1 MNGKTARKLLR
12 RGQGRNMWGDRAFF
26 TVRIPLSAMP
36 SRPPAFEAS
45 ELGTEPLFEG
55 VFEKVVDDK
64 VYHTHIGSISG
75 QDPPKGAL
83 LVTPNEFDPRY
94 FTWWE
99 GTVLVFDA
107 KAYDDWW
114 VRGTAPRPEPIEKKP
129 ISENLLR
136 AYVERRS
143 WLDRYTYKFDFPE
156 GSPLTR
162 LAEAA
167 WFSKTQY
174 GEIRGEYFYL
184 TFSIK
189 YFYRHR
195 AIGFCRAI
203 TRVMRAC
210 KRAGIKLRVVR

>member
-12 RGQGRNMWGDRAFF
+12 RGQGRNMWGRRAFF
-26 TVRIPLSAMP
+26 TVRIPLSALPTEPP
-36 SRPPAFEAS
+36 SFGAS

-55 VFEKVVDDK
+55 VFERVVNDK
-64 VYHTHIGSISG
+64 VYHTHIGTISG
-75 QDPPKGAL
+75 QKPPEGAL
-83 LVTPNEFDPRY
+83 FVTQSATNPQWY
-94 FTWWE
+94 SWWE
-99 GTVLVFDA
+99 GTVLTFDA

-114 VRGTAPRPEPIEKKP
+114 VKSSGPRPEPIEKRA
-129 ISENLLR
+129 ISEDLLR
-136 AYVERRS
+136 AYVERRR
-143 WLDRYTYKFDFPE
+143 WLDRYTYEFDFPE
-156 GSPLTR
+156 GSPFTR

-210 KRAGIKLRVVR
+210 KRAGIKLRVTR